1 MLHEAVQEQGVDHA
15 VSYKT
20 RLGVWMFIPYAL
32 FYAGFVA
39 INMFKAE
46 LMERVVFLGLNL
58 AVVYGFALIVVALV
72 LALVYNQMCAVR
84 ERAVN
89 VQPVQVAREG

>member
-20 RLGVWMFIPYAL
+20 RLGVYMFLPYAL

-46 LMERVVFLGLNL
+46 IMEREVFLGLNL
-58 AVVYGFALIVVALV
+58 AVVYGFALIIGALI

-84 ERAVN
+84 EKAVN
-89 VQPVQVAREG
+89 VRATEGAGS